1 MLKLPVASFKSFL
14 TNRITSTATSCLI
27 DSMLDDAGGTL
38 SGVKGF
44 VIDEGTTS
52 EETVIGTCSST
63 GLTSMLRGISPVDG
77 ATEVTALKK
86 PHLKNATVKISS
98 HPYLVSV
105 IRMLNGTDQ
114 LDPAG
119 IPSYSSA
126 PAFTPGSNQIP
137 TVKYIDDIAL
147 SGSPDAS
154 ETTKGIVEAATSAE
168 VAAGDDSGSTTAPT
182 FVRPSKLAEV
192 IQKGSYLY
200 FVEDGSGSDDAYVG
214 VMTPAVTSYTAGM
227 IVVGKI
233 TVANGGACTLDLGG
247 GAVAVKKWAAGS
259 LADLE
264 TNDVAAN
271 YTGIFEYDGTYFVLL
286 ATSAGQLSQ
295 AQITSVIANASYFT
309 APYTQP
315 VYRSVTAAEGLEAGE
330 LVVATSG
337 GAALTNPT
345 AWLTQGS
352 VTNGSITSQN
362 NIVSA
367 MAVAG
372 VVNGASSSFVIAGGS
387 GASCLQIA
395 KVGYNAT
402 TGAVTG
408 NTLVTLSTVDAGA
421 TNTYLGT
428 AATQLASDKV
438 LVAYKFG
445 AATYTIRAKIFTPS
459 SAAEG
464 AEVLVAA
471 LGGATT
477 GIVTIMPVSASE
489 VVILYT
495 DGVGLKFVRL
505 TISGTTI
512 TVSTTGTVLTDADL
526 AGVVSA
532 KQFGTSGYYLIAFH
546 TSSTSRVN
554 YVLCQYSAGV
564 FSNVTAKAELSTTTT
579 TTTLH
584 SCELYSLSDTKMLA
598 VARLSSDVKGF
609 ILTRTAGAV
618 AIDAGT
624 TLISSCDTTKPVGFA
639 AIGAKTFVALAKKTG
654 NDQYT
659 YAQMFKV
666 KNSYAAL
673 ETISSTLSLDGTN
686 TSVEDNVGVAFKV
699 LPSMLIVGYPYYS
712 GATSYMGVSTYTL
725 STNYES
731 YIGVCGTDT
740 AAAASAPIVVDGTK
754 ASLTGLTA
762 GQPYYADMSGDMNT
776 LADGTTRRV
785 GVADTTTSLIVK

>member
-1 MLKLPVASFKSFL
+1 MAFKLPVASFK
-14 TNRITSTATSCLI
+14 TTITARSESTATIFYL
-27 DSMLDDAGGTL
+27 DSVLDDAGNAIVGT
-38 SGVKGF
+38 KGF
-44 VIDEGTTS
+44 LIDEGTTD
-52 EETVIGTCSST
+52 EETIVGTVSGST
-63 GLTSMLRGISPVDG
+63 LVSCLRGISPTDG
-77 ATEVTALKK
+77 ISEVTALKK
-86 PHLKNATVKISS
+86 PHRKNATIKITS
-98 HPYLVSV
+98 HPYLLEI
-105 IRMLNGTDQ
+105 IRALNGTTQFDA
-114 LDPAG
+114 DNIMA
-119 IPSYSSA
+119 YDAA
-126 PAFTPGSNQIP
+126 PAFTPGSNQLA
-137 TVKYIDDIAL
+137 TVGYVDGVAIN
-147 SGSPDAS
+147 GSPDGS
-154 ETTKGIVEAATSAE
+154 EATKGIYEAATSAE

-182 FVRPSKLAEV
+182 VVRPSKLAEV

-200 FVEDGSGSDDAYVG
+200 AVEDGSGSDDTYVG
-214 VMTPAVTSYTAGM
+214 ALTPAITSYTAGA
-227 IVVGKI
+227 IYVVKLTI
-233 TVANGGACTLDLGG
+233 ANNGACTLDLGG
-247 GAVAVKKWAAGS
+247 GAVAIKKWVAGA
-259 LADLE
+259 LTDLE
-264 TNDVAAN
+264 TNDIAAN

-295 AQITSVIANASYFT
+295 AQITTLIANASFFT

-315 VYRSVTAAEGLEAGE
+315 IYRSVTAAEGLEAGE
-330 LVVATSG
+330 LVAATSS

-352 VTNGSITSQN
+352 VTNGTITSQN

-372 VVNGASSSFVIAGGS
+372 VVNGASSSFVIVGGS
-387 GASCLQIA
+387 GASCVQIA
-395 KVGYNAT
+395 KVIYDAT
-402 TGAVTG
+402 TGAISA
-408 NTLVTLSTVDAGA
+408 NTLISLSTADAG
-421 TNTYLGT
+421 NVSTYLGT
-428 AATQLASDKV
+428 AATQLANDKV
-438 LVAYKFG
+438 LIAYKFG

-459 SAAEG
+459 SSAEG
-464 AEVLVAA
+464 TEVTVAS

-512 TVSTTGTVLTDADL
+512 TLSTTGTILTDSDL

-546 TSSTSRVN
+546 TSSTSRVS
-554 YVLCQYSAGV
+554 YILCQYAAGV
-564 FSNVTAKAELSTTTT
+564 FSNVTAKAELSATTTT
-579 TTTLH
+579 TSVH

-598 VARLSSDVKGF
+598 TARLGSDVTGF
-609 ILTRTAGAV
+609 LLTRTAGAV
-618 AIDAGT
+618 AVDT
-624 TLISSCDTTKPVGFA
+624 SSTLISGCDTSKPVGFA

-673 ETISSTLSLDGTN
+673 ETISSTLSLNGEN

-699 LPSMLIVGYPYYS
+699 LPHMLIVGYPYYS
-712 GATSYMGVSTYTL
+712 AATSYMGVSTYTL

-754 ASLTGLTA
+754 TGLTGLTV
-762 GQPYYADMSGDMNT
+762 GPYYADMSGDMNT